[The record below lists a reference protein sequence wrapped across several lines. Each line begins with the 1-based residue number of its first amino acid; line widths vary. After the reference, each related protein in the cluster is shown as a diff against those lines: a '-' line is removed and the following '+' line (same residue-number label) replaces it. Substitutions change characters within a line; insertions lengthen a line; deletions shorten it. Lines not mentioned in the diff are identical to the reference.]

1 VPWWAGSQSKD
12 HVKWVAHVGHCTVPL
27 NAPGQ
32 KAFALLMKN
41 QSLLIRTGIIL
52 FITLAGIY
60 LAFGPRRTPTAADFT
75 LTGIRN
81 NLAENINLGLD
92 LKGGSHLVMRVKT
105 DEYLAKMTA
114 TDEQAA
120 LNAAQTVNLPVTG
133 SSHVAAN
140 GTYSVSLELSDPAQ
154 AEAVIEEVRKKVD
167 FTNWTQSIN
176 GNTITWSLPSNI
188 QTVLKNQAVDQ
199 AHRIIE
205 SRINLFGVK
214 EPTLQR
220 HGAESAGQILLQ
232 MPGMDD
238 PERIKKTIGDQAKLY
253 LMKIVS
259 PANPAPITK
268 YPTLEAAK
276 QSLGGTIP
284 ANRLILPYTERDAA
298 PLAAPTPDPQTR
310 PKEFVVVENPP
321 VVDGSELRSA
331 NAVSTTNN
339 RDDYQISFAFK
350 PSGAQK
356 FGDWTGKN
364 IGNYMAVVLN
374 DEVKSA
380 AYIKS
385 QIFDQGEISGK
396 FSKETAED
404 LALTLRSG
412 ALPAQIEYQE
422 ERTVGPSLGAD
433 SIRAGV
439 TASLAG
445 LIFIVIFML
454 VYYRGSGIN
463 AVIALIL
470 NLLLTLAALIVMD
483 STLTL
488 PGIAG
493 LILGIG
499 MAVDSNVLIFE
510 RMREELR
517 AGREVAEAV
526 SLGFDRAFITIID
539 THVTTIISAIILY
552 LYGSGPIRG
561 FSVTLIVGLLINLFS
576 AVFVS
581 RTIFMWLLER
591 NPQMKKL
598 SI

>member
-1 VPWWAGSQSKD
+1 
-12 HVKWVAHVGHCTVPL
+12 
-27 NAPGQ
+27 
-32 KAFALLMKN
+32 MKN
-41 QSLLIRTGIIL
+41 NSSLWIRTIL
-52 FITLAGIY
+52 ILVITVAGIY
-60 LAFGPRRTPTAADFT
+60 LVFGPRRTPTAADLT
-75 LTGIRN
+75 LNGIKA

-92 LKGGSHLVMRVKT
+92 LRGGSHLVMRVKT
-105 DEYLAKMTA
+105 DDYLKTLTENNA
-114 TDEQAA
+114 QAA
-120 LNAAQTVNLPVTG
+120 LTAAQDARLPVTDDT
-133 SSHVAAN
+133 VAAQN
-140 GTYSVSLELSDPAQ
+140 GSYSFTLNLSDPSQAQ
-154 AEAVIEEVRKKVD
+154 AVIDEVKKKVD
-167 FTNWTQSIN
+167 LVNWTEANN
-176 GNTITWSLPSNI
+176 GQTVSWTLPSNI
-188 QTVLKNQAVDQ
+188 QTVLKNQAVEQ
-199 AHRIIE
+199 ALKIIE
-205 SRINLFGVK
+205 SRINAFGVK

-232 MPGMDD
+232 MPGVDD
-238 PERIKKTIGDQAKLY
+238 PERIKNLIGAESNLE

-259 PANPAPITK
+259 PANPAPVAT
-268 YPTLEAAK
+268 YPTEEAAK
-276 QSLGGTIP
+276 QSLGGTVP
-284 ANRLILPYTERDAA
+284 ANRRIFPYAERDTSAKT
-298 PLAAPTPDPQTR
+298 LSGEKKEEK
-310 PKEFVVVENPP
+310 PKQYVVVEYPA
-321 VVDGSELRSA
+321 VVDGSELRDA
-331 NAVSTTNN
+331 NAVSRTGSEG
-339 RDDYQISFAFK
+339 DYQIAFSLK
-350 PSGAQK
+350 PGGATK
-356 FGDWTGKN
+356 FGDWTSKN
-364 IGNYMAVVLN
+364 IGNYMGVVLN

-380 AYIKS
+380 AFIKS
-385 QIFDQGEISGK
+385 RIDDRGEISGQFTK
-396 FSKETAED
+396 ATADD

-412 ALPAQIEYQE
+412 ALPAKIEYQE

-454 VYYRGSGIN
+454 IYYRGAGVN

-470 NLLLTLAALIVMD
+470 NLLLTLAALIMID

-517 AGREVAEAV
+517 AGHPVAKAV
-526 SLGFDRAFITIID
+526 SMGFDRAFITIID

-561 FSVTLIVGLLINLFS
+561 FAVTLVLGLLINLFS

-581 RTIFMWLLER
+581 RTIFNWLLHR
-591 NPQMKKL
+591 KPDLQKL